1 MSKLP
6 SIKPKQLAKI
16 VEKMGFIL
24 DRQKGSHAIYLREVD
39 RRRTVVPM
47 HNKDLK
53 PGTLRGILSDVG
65 LTPEELLKLK

>member
-1 MSKLP
+1 MS
-6 SIKPKQLAKI
+6 
-16 VEKMGFIL
+16 
-24 DRQKGSHAIYLREVD
+24 IYLRETD

-53 PGTLRGILSDVG
+53 LGTLRGILSDVG